1 MGLMLAGFLASGCSY
16 LAGEA
21 ASNYTASEGKTITYV
36 EGRPVSSTIAGHGA
50 VFGVGLILGPILNAW
65 AEKKMEKDYRQDLRK
80 LMFDCLYGKKNP
92 TQEEIAYC
100 RENAISRKT
109 DVDGYFYA
117 LRFGK
122 CQKEFFGFFKG
133 FKKCWNEDF
142 EYLENYSD
150 RKGDLK
156 QKVYQTYFDGYYLDC
171 MPAIE
176 KYVGKEKE
184 LEEKYTYC
192 KQKAKKQAQRALK
205 EIEEKIKEYAKKD

>member
-1 MGLMLAGFLASGCSY
+1 
-16 LAGEA
+16 
-21 ASNYTASEGKTITYV
+21 
-36 EGRPVSSTIAGHGA
+36 
-50 VFGVGLILGPILNAW
+50 
-65 AEKKMEKDYRQDLRK
+65 MEKDYREDLRK
-80 LMFDCLYGKKNP
+80 LMFDCLYGKENP

-122 CQKEFFGFFKG
+122 CQKEFFGFLKG
-133 FKKCWNEDF
+133 FRKCWNEAF

-156 QKVYQTYFDGYYLDC
+156 QKVSQTYFDAYYLNC

-184 LEEKYTYC
+184 LEEKYLQC
-192 KQKAKKQAQRALK
+192 KQKAKKQAQKALR
-205 EIEEKIKEYAKKD
+205 EIEEKLREYAKKN